1 MLKRQARPSLPS
13 IVMPPYPFH
22 RHLEP
27 RRSASAG
34 LVLTMMSAI
43 ALSGCALPGSGPSTA
58 QIVEQRKTETRTNYA
73 MVDVNDAVL
82 SYAATRPRES
92 LVNRFG
98 AGPRTSD
105 LRIAVGDVVGVNLW
119 EAPPGS
125 LFGSNITAAGFQ
137 QSSGGSTVIPPQT
150 VSGDRTIAVPYAG
163 RIAVAGRT
171 PSEVERQIAAALDGK
186 AVQPQALVT
195 IQRSTANS
203 VTVTGEVASGARISL
218 SGAGERILDAIA
230 SAGGIRAAAS
240 ESIIRLTR
248 NGVTARI
255 PFDVLIENP
264 AENIRLKS
272 GDLITV
278 VREPRTILV
287 LGAAGRNA
295 EIPFEASRISM
306 ADALAKAAGLN
317 DNRAD
322 ANGVFVLRY
331 ELASVARRF
340 LAAGNPLLN
349 SGEYI
354 PVVYRFNM
362 KNTST
367 MLAMQRFEMQPR
379 DVIYIANASGA
390 EWQKVMAIFQGVAS
404 PALSATSI
412 GISAAA
418 ATK

>member
-1 MLKRQARPSLPS
+1 M
-13 IVMPPYPFH
+13 
-22 RHLEP
+22 
-27 RRSASAG
+27 
-34 LVLTMMSAI
+34 
-43 ALSGCALPGSGPSTA
+43 
-58 QIVEQRKTETRTNYA
+58 
-73 MVDVNDAVL
+73 
-82 SYAATRPRES
+82 
-92 LVNRFG
+92 
-98 AGPRTSD
+98 
-105 LRIAVGDVVGVNLW
+105 
-119 EAPPGS
+119 
-125 LFGSNITAAGFQ
+125 
-137 QSSGGSTVIPPQT
+137 
-150 VSGDRTIAVPYAG
+150 
-163 RIAVAGRT
+163 
-171 PSEVERQIAAALDGK
+171 
-186 AVQPQALVT
+186 QPQALVT

-218 SGAGERILDAIA
+218 SGAGERVLDAIA
-230 SAGGIRAAAS
+230 SSGGIRAAAS

-248 NGVTARI
+248 NGTTARI

-331 ELASVARRF
+331 ELSSVARRF

-349 SGEYI
+349 SGEYV

-362 KNTST
+362 KDTST
-367 MLAMQRFEMQPR
+367 LLAMQRFEMQPR

-390 EWQKVMAIFQGVAS
+390 EWQKVMAIFQGIAS
-404 PALSATSI
+404 PAMSATSI

-418 ATK
+418 AGR